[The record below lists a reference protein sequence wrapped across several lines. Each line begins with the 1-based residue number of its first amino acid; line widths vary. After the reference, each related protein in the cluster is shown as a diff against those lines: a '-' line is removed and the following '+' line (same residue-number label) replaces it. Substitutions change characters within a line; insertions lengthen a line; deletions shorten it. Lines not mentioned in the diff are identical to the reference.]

1 LTCTVTRTYLPDDA
15 ECTQASVPATRNPV
29 SSKCATSAQMSALVI
44 AARAGLRYP
53 ATRRAIA
60 ARVPGEACTPNS
72 SASAWRARSR
82 DRNCPCHK
90 YAPIPETRGPYV
102 LHRRGHPLRRLAG
115 RDRPAAAAPGDQLML
130 GDLGFDRRYLDHPP
144 PLHPGLLRAGQVS
157 AALSTAPGSCRTT

>member
-1 LTCTVTRTYLPDDA
+1 M
-15 ECTQASVPATRNPV
+15 PATRNPV

-90 YAPIPETRGPYV
+90 YAPIPETRGPYCTAAV
-102 LHRRGHPLRRLAG
+102 TPCGAWPGVTVPQPQRRAI
-115 RDRPAAAAPGDQLML
+115 
-130 GDLGFDRRYLDHPP
+130 
-144 PLHPGLLRAGQVS
+144 S
-157 AALSTAPGSCRTT
+157 